1 MEKHEAEQVVG
12 EKIVLFVCV
21 DSNELY
27 RSYYAKTASGKKYR
41 LTEFFTHN
49 MIYCRRWEDE

>member
-41 LTEFFTHN
+41 LSVIRDGVR
-49 MIYCRRWEDE
+49 IYRVIEEL